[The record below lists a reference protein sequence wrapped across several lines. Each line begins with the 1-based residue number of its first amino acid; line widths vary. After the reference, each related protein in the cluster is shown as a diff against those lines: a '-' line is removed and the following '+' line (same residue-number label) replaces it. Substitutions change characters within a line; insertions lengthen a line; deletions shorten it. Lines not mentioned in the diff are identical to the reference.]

1 MTYCH
6 NDIKKIDFTADQRM
20 KITCSEIN
28 TYPLSTESRNIISIR
43 IRLVLL
49 ETIHRLESL
58 LITIVYFVMII
69 RDSLT
74 FLSHEGNDRVST
86 D

>member
-1 MTYCH
+1 
-6 NDIKKIDFTADQRM
+6 M
-20 KITCSEIN
+20 KMICSEIN

-49 ETIHRLESL
+49 ETIHRLESF

-74 FLSHEGNDRVST
+74 FLRHEGNDRVST